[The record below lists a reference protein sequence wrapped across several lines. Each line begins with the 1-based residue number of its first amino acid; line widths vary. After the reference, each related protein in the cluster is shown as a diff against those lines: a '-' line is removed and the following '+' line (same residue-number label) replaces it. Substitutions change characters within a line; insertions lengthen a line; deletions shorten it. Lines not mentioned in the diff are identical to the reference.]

1 MAKRTGGFIGQDG
14 INAPDPATGVT
25 GTAGNEQVTVS
36 WTAPS
41 DVGGAAI
48 TGYNVVA
55 DDGTRASLPF
65 SYTSKTVSVASQD
78 TTPQGVFFKSDGT
91 KMYVAGSGT
100 DAVYQY
106 SLSTSWDV
114 SSASYDSVSL
124 SVSGQDTTPSDLYF
138 KTDGTSLYVM
148 GRSNDTVFQYTLST
162 AWDLSTASY
171 ASKSFSV
178 TSQASNPTG
187 IYLKSDG
194 TKMYVIGYTADA
206 VFQYSLSTAWDVSSA
221 SYDSV
226 SLDVSAA
233 GTNPQ
238 GLGFSLDGTKLL
250 VAEVSTGDFVSE
262 YGLSTAWDLSTAAY
276 TGELLSYAAED
287 GYGSGVYYKGEETV
301 FVLGRDN
308 DAVFQYELPEYPTS
322 SPVTITGLTNGTS
335 YTFNVWAINPFG
347 WSSSSDA
354 SAGVT
359 PILPQIGLFAYG
371 FPNTISEITITTTG
385 NASDFGDLSVNR
397 TPDANASSLTR
408 SVFVGGS
415 SGNVMDYV
423 TFTSSGN
430 ATDFGDLSTTTVGS
444 SGTSNG
450 TRGVIGGG
458 NVSGTISNVMLYLT
472 IATTGNTS
480 DYGDLSVSRSNLAAN
495 VNSTTRGV
503 YSGGQGQDGD
513 PVYNNMDYITI
524 ASTGNA
530 SDFGDLLAVTRNHGG
545 LSSST
550 RGLFFG
556 GSTTDSS
563 TLFNTIQYITIASTG
578 NATDFG
584 DLAQNTLGIAGI
596 AGLTRGVMGGG
607 NDGLGSNLNT
617 IQYVTTATTGNTS
630 DFGDLLDAQNFP
642 QNAGSSA
649 HGGLS

>member
-48 TGYNVVA
+48 TGYSVVA
-55 DDGTRASLPF
+55 DDGTRAYPPF
-65 SYTSKTVSVASQD
+65 SYAAKTVSVASQD
-78 TTPQGVFFKSDGT
+78 TTPEGVFFKSDGT

-124 SVSGQDTTPSDLYF
+124 SVSGQDTIPSDLYF

-178 TSQASNPTG
+178 TSQASSPTG

-301 FVLGRDN
+301 FVLGRDS
-308 DAVFQYELPEYPTS
+308 DAVFQYEAVGYPTE

-347 WSSSSDA
+347 WSSPSDA
-354 SAGVT
+354 SGGVS
-359 PILPQIGLFAYG
+359 PYAPRALFGGGAIGG
-371 FPNTISEITITTTG
+371 TTNVIDTVVITTLG
-385 NASDFGDLSVNR
+385 NASDFGDLPSAGSGLFACSSV
-397 TPDANASSLTR
+397 TR
-408 SVFVGGS
+408 GIFAGGS
-415 SGNVMDYV
+415 GPSSADISYV
-423 TFTSSGN
+423 TIGSTGSAS
-430 ATDFGDLSTTTVGS
+430 DFGDLISANYNGAAL
-444 SGTSNG
+444 SNS
-450 TRGVIGGG
+450 TRGIFAAGALVR
-458 NVSGTISNVMLYLT
+458 
-472 IATTGNTS
+472 TS
-480 DYGDLSVSRSNLAAN
+480 IY
-495 VNSTTRGV
+495 
-503 YSGGQGQDGD
+503 
-513 PVYNNMDYITI
+513 YITI

-530 SDFGDLLAVTRNHGG
+530 VDFGSVPTTTTENTASCASSTRGVWAGGVSNQGTAQQISYVTIASTGNSTNFGNLASDRKNAGGASSATRALFGGNYGSNYRSIDYVTIASTGNGADFGDLVGVAYGNRGT
-545 LSSST
+545 SSST
-550 RGLFFG
+550 RGLFMG
-556 GSTTDSS
+556 GLNPDAGFALVNNIDYVTIST
-563 TLFNTIQYITIASTG
+563 TG
-578 NATDFG
+578 NAADFG
-584 DLAQNTLGIAGI
+584 DMTISASDRSALS
-596 AGLTRGVMGGG
+596 
-607 NDGLGSNLNT
+607 ND
-617 IQYVTTATTGNTS
+617 
-630 DFGDLLDAQNFP
+630 
-642 QNAGSSA
+642 
-649 HGGLS
+649 HGGLQ

>member
-41 DVGGAAI
+41 NVGGAAI
-48 TGYNVVA
+48 TGYNVQGSDGA
-55 DDGTRASLPF
+55 DLGLPSF
-65 SYTSKTVSVASQD
+65 NRLSYDSVSFNTASQD
-78 TTPQGVFFKSDGT
+78 TSPQDLFFKADGT
-91 KMYVAGSGT
+91 KMYVLGSTG
-100 DAVYQY
+100 DAVYEY
-106 SLSTSWDV
+106 NLSSAWDV
-114 SSASYDSVSL
+114 STASYSQNFSVATQEATPRGVFFKTDGTKMYVTGSSSDSVHEYNVSTAWNI
-124 SVSGQDTTPSDLYF
+124 STASFTSTFGVSGQDTSPQGVSF
-138 KTDGTSLYVM
+138 KDDGTKMYMIGSTNEAVYE
-148 GRSNDTVFQYTLST
+148 YTLST
-162 AWDLSTASY
+162 AWDISSASY
-171 ASKSFSV
+171 SQSFSV
-178 TSQASNPTG
+178 ATETSATTG
-187 IYLKSDG
+187 LFFKPDG
-194 TKMYVIGYTADA
+194 TEMFVADNANDA
-206 VFQYSLSTAWDVSSA
+206 VLQYDLSTAWDVSSA
-221 SYDSV
+221 SYSQSADISSQVATILGLFFKDDDLKMYVADGSTDSIYQY
-226 SLDVSAA
+226 SLD
-233 GTNPQ
+233 Q
-238 GLGFSLDGTKLL
+238 
-250 VAEVSTGDFVSE
+250 
-262 YGLSTAWDLSTAAY
+262 
-276 TGELLSYAAED
+276 
-287 GYGSGVYYKGEETV
+287 
-301 FVLGRDN
+301 
-308 DAVFQYELPEYPTS
+308 YPTA
-322 SPVTITGLTNGTS
+322 SPVTITGLTNDTS

-347 WSSSSDA
+347 WSSPSDA
-354 SAGVT
+354 SGSVT
-359 PILPQIGLFAYG
+359 PVQPQIGLFAYG

-397 TPDANASSLTR
+397 TPDANASSSTR
-408 SVFVGGS
+408 SVFAGGA

-423 TFTSSGN
+423 TFTSAGN

-495 VNSTTRGV
+495 VNSPTRGV
-503 YSGGQGQDGD
+503 YAGGQGQDGD
-513 PVYNNMDYITI
+513 PTYNNMDYITI
-524 ASTGNA
+524 ATTGNA
-530 SDFGDLLAVTRNHGG
+530 SDFGDLLAVTRNLGG

-556 GSTTDSS
+556 GNTTDAS

-584 DLAQNTLGIAGI
+584 DLAQNTQGIAGI